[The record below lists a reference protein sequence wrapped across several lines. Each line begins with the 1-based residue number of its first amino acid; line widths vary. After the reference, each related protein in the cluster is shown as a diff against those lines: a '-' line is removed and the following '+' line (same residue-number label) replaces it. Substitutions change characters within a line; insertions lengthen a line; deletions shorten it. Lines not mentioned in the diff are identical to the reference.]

1 MKKIYDQ
8 NGGKMKTKFAVITS
22 KLTCEIRTEEI
33 NPENLK
39 EREILVSAHYSMIS
53 AGTELA
59 GFSALSPGVYKKGA
73 WNAYP
78 WRSGYGVIGRAQA
91 VGSAVDRIAR
101 GDRVFCFGNHAQHQ
115 VWPLSD
121 EQENPIYSAF
131 AVKNDLDDQTL
142 AAARMALVAV
152 TGPQISGVEL
162 GDTVVVFGLG
172 MVGNIAAQY
181 YRHLGASVI
190 AFDTSK
196 MRCQKA
202 RDVGIEDVFDTEPDR
217 QAEVV
222 LDLTQGK
229 GAAIAVD
236 AVGSSAVALNCV
248 KATATNGKIV
258 MLGTPRAEVPG
269 NLTELLRPVHMRC
282 LQILGAF
289 EWRLP
294 AYRQIGVPH
303 SIESNLQMIWN
314 LIAKGRLHVKELIT
328 HVVKPEDMQS
338 AYMGLMNDKE
348 HYLGVMVD
356 WQL

>member
-1 MKKIYDQ
+1 
-8 NGGKMKTKFAVITS
+8 MKTKYAVITS
-22 KLTCEIRTEEI
+22 KETCEIRTEEI
-33 NPENLK
+33 NPANLK

-78 WRSGYGVIGRAQA
+78 WRSGYGLIGRAEA
-91 VGSAVDRIAR
+91 VGGEVDHITK

-115 VWPLSD
+115 VWPLSV
-121 EQENPIYSAF
+121 ERENPTYSAF
-131 AVKNDLDDQTL
+131 AVKNDLDDRTL

-152 TGPQISGVEL
+152 TGPQISGIEL
-162 GDTVVVFGLG
+162 GETVAVFGLG

-181 YRHLGASVI
+181 YRHLGARVI

-202 RDVGIEDVFDTEPDR
+202 RDVGIEEVFDVEPDK
-217 QAEVV
+217 QVKVV

-229 GAAIAVD
+229 GANIAVD
-236 AVGSSAVALNCV
+236 AVGSSAVVMTCV
-248 KATATNGKIV
+248 KSAATNGKVVI
-258 MLGTPRAEVPG
+258 LGTPRAEVSG

-289 EWRLP
+289 EWRVP
-294 AYRQIGVPH
+294 AYQQVGVPH
-303 SIESNLQMIWN
+303 SIESNLQMIWE
-314 LIAKGRLHVKELIT
+314 LIASGRLHVNELIT
-328 HVVKPEDMQS
+328 HVVKPEAMQS
-338 AYMGLMNDKE
+338 AYMGLLNDKE
-348 HYLGVMVD
+348 HYLGVLVD
-356 WQL
+356 WQS